1 MSEVGL
7 VENLELQQKTLKQ
20 QLDAIDQE
28 IINDI
33 ADKSY
38 DFYFKTQIGLWSK
51 GKAIGHSMG
60 GVVCPINWTK
70 LEQETGRDHR
80 SLQKWYELYAKNQD
94 EEKFQEK
101 AKQIA
106 ESQTLKRLAGIEAL
120 TIKEANEEIIPLP
133 EGEFDIIL
141 ADCPWRYDF
150 SLDNADKVEQ
160 HYPTMDLE
168 DIKKLKL
175 PVNNHAVLF
184 LWATA
189 PKLLEALEVMK
200 AWEFTYKTNMIW
212 DKEWIGMG
220 FWFRG
225 QHELLLVGVKGDFS
239 PPESDNRVS
248 SVYRE
253 KRTEHSKKP
262 EYFYELIENMFPQ
275 GKYLELFA
283 RKKRE
288 KWTSYGN
295 EIK

>member
-28 IINDI
+28 VVKGV
-33 ADKSY
+33 ATG
-38 DFYFKTQIGLWSK
+38 FYESRVKIEIGIWEK
-51 GKAIGHSMG
+51 GKIVSQYR
-60 GVVCPINWTK
+60 GVNGDKTYRQ
-70 LEQETGRDHR
+70 LQEETGRDKD
-80 SLQKWYELYAKNQD
+80 SLNKWNNLYENCPYKQKYLEV
-94 EEKFQEK
+94 
-101 AKQIA
+101 AKQKA
-106 ESQTLKRLAGIEAL
+106 EVWTLKTLTKIEAL
-120 TIKEANEEIIPLP
+120 SAKEANEEIIPLP

-150 SLDNADKVEQ
+150 SLDNADKIEQ

-189 PKLLEALEVMK
+189 PKLLEALEVMQ